1 MNTRRGGSYTPAEAK
16 AEARAAPPPF
26 LTKTYDLVDDP
37 ASDSTVSW
45 GAEGVSFVVWKPA
58 EFARD
63 LLPLH
68 FKHNN
73 FSSFV
78 RQLNTY
84 GFRKVDP
91 DRWEFSNECFL
102 RGRRELLGD
111 IHRRKPSSAGTER
124 RSRGGAGAGHDGDDR
139 QSIIEVG
146 HYGLQQEVEQLKR
159 DKNVL
164 MQEVI
169 RLRQQQQDANE
180 MLGDLQDR
188 LEMQEERQQQ
198 MIGFLATALQ
208 HPGLVQHLVS
218 SNPDIKRIDDGR
230 RRKKRKGASDSDS
243 DGMDSPDEWADSQ
256 ALALTQPQQSL
267 GDLAQA
273 FMQML
278 STQDMMKPRNG
289 ATRRGN
295 GSAER
300 GPRSG
305 PIIEEDPPSG
315 APSGFGFDPLVKVP
329 MPGSTA
335 QAGPAAGTQAASGA
349 TPMVINSAPLATYG
363 LENTAGFNGM
373 PGASAAAA
381 AAFNAAAVGTGLDFV
396 PVDGGVAGPTPMPVP
411 LLPPQSNVPVHPLTH
426 NNPIVELPELDGFGV
441 DLDLGDVLSPQ
452 DFLLPSNSG
461 SAGNEF
467 WNSLIGSPSAAP
479 GATSTAPGLMPLST
493 AYNMQQQSR
502 Q

>member
-1 MNTRRGGSYTPAEAK
+1 LPA
-16 AEARAAPPPF
+16 
-26 LTKTYDLVDDP
+26 
-37 ASDSTVSW
+37 
-45 GAEGVSFVVWKPA
+45 G
-58 EFARD
+58 
-63 LLPLH
+63 
-68 FKHNN
+68 
-73 FSSFV
+73 
-78 RQLNTY
+78 
-84 GFRKVDP
+84 
-91 DRWEFSNECFL
+91 
-102 RGRRELLGD
+102 
-111 IHRRKPSSAGTER
+111 
-124 RSRGGAGAGHDGDDR
+124 
-139 QSIIEVG
+139 
-146 HYGLQQEVEQLKR
+146 
-159 DKNVL
+159 
-164 MQEVI
+164 
-169 RLRQQQQDANE
+169 
-180 MLGDLQDR
+180 
-188 LEMQEERQQQ
+188 
-198 MIGFLATALQ
+198 
-208 HPGLVQHLVS
+208 
-218 SNPDIKRIDDGR
+218 
-230 RRKKRKGASDSDS
+230 RKKRKGASDSDS

-335 QAGPAAGTQAASGA
+335 QAGPAAGTQAGSGA

-411 LLPPQSNVPVHPLTH
+411 LLPPQSNVPLHPLTH

-441 DLDLGDVLSPQ
+441 DLVSRCWQCCRKHQCRVRCGAVLPAAPAGAARCVLSVHGSSPLRAMLCTDLLCCPAALQDLGDVLSPQ